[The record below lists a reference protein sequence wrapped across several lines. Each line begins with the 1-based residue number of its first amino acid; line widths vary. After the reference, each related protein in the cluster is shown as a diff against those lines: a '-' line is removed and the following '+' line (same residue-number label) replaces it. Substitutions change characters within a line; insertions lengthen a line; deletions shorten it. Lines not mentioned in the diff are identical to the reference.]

1 MSISSFVSGFPRVGQ
16 NREYKWAVEKFW
28 RGELSEEDLLEIVD
42 NQILDSWLKQQSFSI
57 DKQLI
62 GDFSFYDQVL
72 DAIAHLGIP
81 LKRFGHVSINNLDTY
96 FSAARGGNVN
106 GKKEQPLEMTKWF
119 NTNYHYLVPEIDW
132 EKPFEP
138 DISRFIHEYNLA
150 TKNKTNVIAKILGPA
165 TLATLSKEE
174 EFSKEQA
181 SKIVNAY
188 LELINQINEIGVSEI
203 MLDEGAVAVGKHFV
217 KNSHFE
223 SLIDVINSSSLDV
236 RINGYFGSYKG
247 FLNDLLNSEI
257 STLHLDIVD
266 GNFILDEIIEISRKK
281 KISIGIVNGRSIWR
295 NNLKETYTYLD
306 KLKNKIDCFEI
317 STSCSLMHLPYSLE
331 KEEGLDRNLKSILSF
346 GDEKLNEI
354 FLLKESLSSTDT
366 SNGLDQYTDNLTKAN
381 QDLEGRIVKEVRERV
396 DNLTDNMFTRG
407 TDREERLDLQ
417 IEKIGI
423 PNLPTT
429 TIGSFP
435 QTAETRVLRKQ
446 LKSGEIDIDK
456 YVKGI
461 KEIIKETVEIQESL
475 GLDVLVHGE
484 AERNDMVEYFGELL
498 NGFAFTSNGWVQSY
512 GSRCVKPP
520 IIYGDVFRESK
531 MTVDW
536 STYAQSLTSKPMK
549 GMLTGPVTILKW
561 SFVRDDISNREVAY
575 QIALALRDEVKDLES
590 SGIKIIQIDEPA
602 IREGLPLIQ
611 EDKNDYLFWAV
622 NSFKLCSSGVMPET
636 QIHSHMCYSEFDE
649 ILDAINSLDVDVL
662 SIEASRSGMDLVN
675 NSLSKKYS
683 GAIGPGVYDIHSPL
697 VLEYKD
703 AKKRINQLNSNLGE
717 KYIWINPD
725 CGLKT
730 RGWDE
735 VKESLTNMVKA
746 TIETRGEEIE

>member
-42 NQILDSWLKQQSFSI
+42 NQILDSWLKQQSFFI

-81 LKRFGHVSINNLDTY
+81 LKRFGHISINNLQTY

-132 EKPFEP
+132 DKPFEP
-138 DISRFIHEYNLA
+138 DISRFVHEYNLA

-188 LELINQINEIGVSEI
+188 LDLINQINEIGVSEI

-257 STLHLDIVD
+257 STLHLDIID
-266 GNFILDEIIEISRKK
+266 GNFILDEIIEISKKK
-281 KISIGIVNGRSIWR
+281 KISIGIINGRSIWR
-295 NNLKETYTYLD
+295 NNLMETYTYLD

-354 FLLKESLSSTDT
+354 FLLKESLSSTGI
-366 SNGLDQYTDNLTKAN
+366 SSGLDQYTDNLTKAN
-381 QDLEGRIVKEVRERV
+381 QDLEGRIVNEVRERV

-417 IEKIGI
+417 IDKIGI

-735 VKESLTNMVKA
+735 VKQSLTNMVKA

>member
-132 EKPFEP
+132 DKPFEP
-138 DISRFIHEYNLA
+138 DISRFVHEYNLA

-188 LELINQINEIGVSEI
+188 LDLINQIKEIGVSEI

-257 STLHLDIVD
+257 STLHLDIID
-266 GNFILDEIIEISRKK
+266 GNFILDEIIEISKKK
-281 KISIGIVNGRSIWR
+281 KISIGIINGRSIWR

-317 STSCSLMHLPYSLE
+317 STSCSLMHLPYSLD

-354 FLLKESLSSTDT
+354 FLLKESLSSTGT
-366 SNGLDQYTDNLTKAN
+366 SSGLDQYTDNLTKAN

-407 TDREERLDLQ
+407 TGREERLDLQ
-417 IEKIGI
+417 IDKIGI

>member
-28 RGELSEEDLLEIVD
+28 RRELSEEDLLEIVD

-106 GKKEQPLEMTKWF
+106 GEKEQPLEMTKWF

-247 FLNDLLNSEI
+247 LLNDLLNSEI
-257 STLHLDIVD
+257 STLHLDIID

-735 VKESLTNMVKA
+735 VKESLANMVKA
-746 TIETRGEEIE
+746 TIETRSEEIE

>member
-28 RGELSEEDLLEIVD
+28 REELSEEDLLEIVD
-42 NQILDSWLKQQSFSI
+42 NQILDSWLKQQSFFI

-81 LKRFGHVSINNLDTY
+81 LKRFGHISINNLQTY

-132 EKPFEP
+132 DKPFEP
-138 DISRFIHEYNLA
+138 DISRFVHEYNLA

-188 LELINQINEIGVSEI
+188 LDLINQINEIGVSEI

-223 SLIDVINSSSLDV
+223 SLIDVINSSNIDV

-257 STLHLDIVD
+257 STLHLDIID
-266 GNFILDEIIEISRKK
+266 GNFILDEIIEISKKK
-281 KISIGIVNGRSIWR
+281 KISIGIINGRSIWR

-317 STSCSLMHLPYSLE
+317 STSCSLMHLPYSLD

-354 FLLKESLSSTDT
+354 FLLKESLSSTGT
-366 SNGLDQYTDNLTKAN
+366 SSGLDQYTDNLTKAN

-417 IEKIGI
+417 IDKIGI

-735 VKESLTNMVKA
+735 VKQSLTNMVKA

>member
-174 EFSKEQA
+174 EFSKEQG

-188 LELINQINEIGVSEI
+188 LDLINQIKEIGVSEI

-247 FLNDLLNSEI
+247 LLNDLLNSEI
-257 STLHLDIVD
+257 STLHLDIID

-317 STSCSLMHLPYSLE
+317 STSCSLMHLPYSLD

>member
-42 NQILDSWLKQQSFSI
+42 NQILDSWLKQQSFFI

-81 LKRFGHVSINNLDTY
+81 LKRFGHISINNLQTY

-132 EKPFEP
+132 DKPFEP
-138 DISRFIHEYNLA
+138 DISRFVHEYNLA
-150 TKNKTNVIAKILGPA
+150 TKNKTNVLAKILGPA

-188 LELINQINEIGVSEI
+188 LDLTNQINEIGVSEI

-223 SLIDVINSSSLDV
+223 SLINVINSSNIDV

-257 STLHLDIVD
+257 STLHLDIID
-266 GNFILDEIIEISRKK
+266 GNFILDEIIEISKKK
-281 KISIGIVNGRSIWR
+281 KISIGIINGRSIWR

-317 STSCSLMHLPYSLE
+317 STSCSLMHLPYSLD

-354 FLLKESLSSTDT
+354 FLLKESLSSTGT
-366 SNGLDQYTDNLTKAN
+366 SSGLDQYTDNLTKAN

-407 TDREERLDLQ
+407 TGREERLDLQ
-417 IEKIGI
+417 IDKIGI

-675 NSLSKKYS
+675 NLSL
-683 GAIGPGVYDIHSPL
+683 IH
-697 VLEYKD
+697 
-703 AKKRINQLNSNLGE
+703 I
-717 KYIWINPD
+717 
-725 CGLKT
+725 
-730 RGWDE
+730 
-735 VKESLTNMVKA
+735 
-746 TIETRGEEIE
+746 

>member
-42 NQILDSWLKQQSFSI
+42 NQILDSWLKQQSFFI

-81 LKRFGHVSINNLDTY
+81 LKRFGHISINNLQTY

-132 EKPFEP
+132 DKPFEP
-138 DISRFIHEYNLA
+138 DISRFVHEYNLA

-188 LELINQINEIGVSEI
+188 LDLINQINEIGVSEI

-257 STLHLDIVD
+257 STLHLDIID

-317 STSCSLMHLPYSLE
+317 STSCSLMHLPYSLD

-354 FLLKESLSSTDT
+354 FLLKESLSSTGT
-366 SNGLDQYTDNLTKAN
+366 SSGLDQYTDNLTKAN

-417 IEKIGI
+417 IDKIGI

-735 VKESLTNMVKA
+735 VKQSLTNMVKA

>member
-28 RGELSEEDLLEIVD
+28 RRELSEEDLLEIVD

-174 EFSKEQA
+174 EFSKEQG

-188 LELINQINEIGVSEI
+188 LDLINQIKEIGVSEI

-746 TIETRGEEIE
+746 TIETRSEEIE

>member
-28 RGELSEEDLLEIVD
+28 RRELSEEDLLEIVD

-106 GKKEQPLEMTKWF
+106 GEKEQPLEMTKWF

-174 EFSKEQA
+174 EFSKEQG

-188 LELINQINEIGVSEI
+188 LDLIDQINEIGVSEI

-247 FLNDLLNSEI
+247 LLNDLLNSEI
-257 STLHLDIVD
+257 STLHLDIID

-703 AKKRINQLNSNLGE
+703 AKNRINQLNSNLGE

-746 TIETRGEEIE
+746 TIETRSEEIE

>member
-174 EFSKEQA
+174 EFSKEQG

-188 LELINQINEIGVSEI
+188 LDLINQIKEIGVSEI

-247 FLNDLLNSEI
+247 LLNDLLNSEI
-257 STLHLDIVD
+257 STLHLDIID

-354 FLLKESLSSTDT
+354 FLLKESLSSTGT
-366 SNGLDQYTDNLTKAN
+366 SSGLDQYTDNLTKAN

-417 IEKIGI
+417 KDKIGI

>member
-28 RGELSEEDLLEIVD
+28 REELSEEDLLEIVD
-42 NQILDSWLKQQSFSI
+42 NQILDSWLKQQSFFI

-81 LKRFGHVSINNLDTY
+81 LKRFGHISINNLQTY

-132 EKPFEP
+132 DKPFEP
-138 DISRFIHEYNLA
+138 DISRFVHEYNLA

-188 LELINQINEIGVSEI
+188 LDLINQINEIGVSEI

-223 SLIDVINSSSLDV
+223 SLIDVINSSNIDV

-257 STLHLDIVD
+257 STLHLDIID
-266 GNFILDEIIEISRKK
+266 GNFILDEIIEISKKK
-281 KISIGIVNGRSIWR
+281 KISIGIINGRSIWR

-317 STSCSLMHLPYSLE
+317 STSCSLMHLPYSLD

-354 FLLKESLSSTDT
+354 FLLKESLSSTGT
-366 SNGLDQYTDNLTKAN
+366 SSGLDQYTDNLTKAN

-407 TDREERLDLQ
+407 TGREERLDLQ
-417 IEKIGI
+417 IDKIGI

-735 VKESLTNMVKA
+735 VKQSLTNMVKA

>member
-1 MSISSFVSGFPRVGQ
+1 MSIFSFISGFPRVGQ

-28 RGELSEEDLLEIVD
+28 RGEISEEDLLKIVD
-42 NQILDSWLKQQSFSI
+42 NQILDSWIKQQSFLI

-72 DAIAHLGIP
+72 DAIAYLGIP
-81 LKRFGHVSINNLDTY
+81 LKRFGYISTNNLDSY
-96 FSAARGGNVN
+96 FSAARGGSIN

-132 EKPFEP
+132 EKPFKP
-138 DISRFIHEYNLA
+138 DISRITHEYNLA
-150 TKNKTNVIAKILGPA
+150 TKNKINVITKILGPA

-174 EFSKEQA
+174 EFSKEQS
-181 SKIVNAY
+181 SKLANSY
-188 LELINQINEIGVSEI
+188 LDLINQISELGVTEV
-203 MLDEGAVAVGKHFV
+203 MLDEGAVAVGGHFV
-217 KNSHFE
+217 EKSHF
-223 SLIDVINSSSLDV
+223 SCLIDVINSSSINV

-247 FLNDLLNSEI
+247 LLDDLLDSKLSI
-257 STLHLDIVD
+257 LHLDIID
-266 GNFILDEIIEISRKK
+266 GNFKLDEIIEISKKK
-281 KISIGIVNGRSIWR
+281 KISLGIINGRSIWR
-295 NNLKETYTYLD
+295 SNLKETYTYLD
-306 KLKNKIDCFEI
+306 KLKNKIDFFEI

-331 KEEGLDRNLKSILSF
+331 KEEALDQNLKSILSF

-354 FLLKESLSSTDT
+354 AFLKESIFSGEISSDIEK
-366 SNGLDQYTDNLTKAN
+366 YTENMIKAN
-381 QDLEGRIVKEVRERV
+381 QVLEGRVENKVRERV
-396 DNLTDNMFTRG
+396 DNLTDDMFMRG
-407 TDREERLDLQ
+407 QDREERLDLQ

-435 QTAETRVLRKQ
+435 QTPETRLLRRR
-446 LKSGEIDIDK
+446 LRSGEIDADE
-456 YVKGI
+456 YVKGV
-461 KEIIKETVEIQESL
+461 KEIIKETVDIQESL
-475 GLDVLVHGE
+475 GLDILVHGE

-536 STYAQSLTSKPMK
+536 SAYAQSLTKKPMK

-575 QIALALRDEVKDLES
+575 QIALALRDEVEDLENN
-590 SGIKIIQIDEPA
+590 GIKIIQIDEPA
-602 IREGLPLIQ
+602 IREGLPLNQ
-611 EDKNDYLFWAV
+611 EDKEEYLSWAV
-622 NSFKLCSSGVMPET
+622 NSFKLCSSGVRSET

-675 NSLSKKYS
+675 SGLSKKYY

-703 AKKRINQLNSNLGE
+703 AKERINQLSSNLGE
-717 KYIWINPD
+717 KYIWVNPD

-735 VKESLTNMVKA
+735 VKQSLSNMVKA
-746 TIETRGEEIE
+746 TVEIRRGEVE

>member
-1 MSISSFVSGFPRVGQ
+1 
-16 NREYKWAVEKFW
+16 
-28 RGELSEEDLLEIVD
+28 
-42 NQILDSWLKQQSFSI
+42 
-57 DKQLI
+57 
-62 GDFSFYDQVL
+62 
-72 DAIAHLGIP
+72 
-81 LKRFGHVSINNLDTY
+81 
-96 FSAARGGNVN
+96 
-106 GKKEQPLEMTKWF
+106 
-119 NTNYHYLVPEIDW
+119 
-132 EKPFEP
+132 
-138 DISRFIHEYNLA
+138 
-150 TKNKTNVIAKILGPA
+150 
-165 TLATLSKEE
+165 
-174 EFSKEQA
+174 
-181 SKIVNAY
+181 
-188 LELINQINEIGVSEI
+188 
-203 MLDEGAVAVGKHFV
+203 
-217 KNSHFE
+217 
-223 SLIDVINSSSLDV
+223 
-236 RINGYFGSYKG
+236 
-247 FLNDLLNSEI
+247 
-257 STLHLDIVD
+257 
-266 GNFILDEIIEISRKK
+266 
-281 KISIGIVNGRSIWR
+281 
-295 NNLKETYTYLD
+295 
-306 KLKNKIDCFEI
+306 
-317 STSCSLMHLPYSLE
+317 MHLPYSLD

-354 FLLKESLSSTDT
+354 FLLKESLSSTGT
-366 SNGLDQYTDNLTKAN
+366 SSGLDQYTDNLTKAN

-417 IEKIGI
+417 IDKIGI

-735 VKESLTNMVKA
+735 VKQSLTNMVKA

>member
-174 EFSKEQA
+174 EFSKEQG

-188 LELINQINEIGVSEI
+188 LDLINQIKEIGVSEI

-223 SLIDVINSSSLDV
+223 SLIGVINSSSLDV

-247 FLNDLLNSEI
+247 LLNDLLNSEI
-257 STLHLDIVD
+257 STLHLDIID

>member
-42 NQILDSWLKQQSFSI
+42 NQILDSWLKQQSFFI

-81 LKRFGHVSINNLDTY
+81 LKRFGHISINNLQTY

-132 EKPFEP
+132 DKPFEP
-138 DISRFIHEYNLA
+138 DISRFVHEYNLA

-188 LELINQINEIGVSEI
+188 LDLINQINEIGVSEI

-223 SLIDVINSSSLDV
+223 SLIDVINSSNIDV

-257 STLHLDIVD
+257 STLHLDIID
-266 GNFILDEIIEISRKK
+266 GNFILDEIIEISKKK
-281 KISIGIVNGRSIWR
+281 KISIGIINGRSIWR

-317 STSCSLMHLPYSLE
+317 STSCSLMHLPYSLD

-354 FLLKESLSSTDT
+354 FLLKESLSSTGT
-366 SNGLDQYTDNLTKAN
+366 SSGLDQYTDNLTKAN

-417 IEKIGI
+417 IDKIGI

-735 VKESLTNMVKA
+735 VKQSLTNMVKA

>member
-42 NQILDSWLKQQSFSI
+42 NQILDSWLKQQSFFI

-81 LKRFGHVSINNLDTY
+81 LKRFGHISINNLQTY

-132 EKPFEP
+132 DKPFEP
-138 DISRFIHEYNLA
+138 DISRFVHEYNLA

-188 LELINQINEIGVSEI
+188 LDLINQINEIGVSEI

-223 SLIDVINSSSLDV
+223 SLIDVINSSNIDV

-257 STLHLDIVD
+257 STLHLDIID
-266 GNFILDEIIEISRKK
+266 GNFILDEIIEISKKK
-281 KISIGIVNGRSIWR
+281 KISIGIINGRSIWR

-317 STSCSLMHLPYSLE
+317 STSCSLMHLPYSLD

-354 FLLKESLSSTDT
+354 FLLKESLSSTGT
-366 SNGLDQYTDNLTKAN
+366 SSGLDQYTDNLTKAN

-407 TDREERLDLQ
+407 TGREERLDLQ
-417 IEKIGI
+417 IDKIGI

-435 QTAETRVLRKQ
+435 QTAETRALRKQ

-735 VKESLTNMVKA
+735 VKQSLTNMVKA

>member
-354 FLLKESLSSTDT
+354 FLLKESLSPTGT

-746 TIETRGEEIE
+746 TIETRSEEIE

>member
-42 NQILDSWLKQQSFSI
+42 NQILDSWLKQQSFFI

-81 LKRFGHVSINNLDTY
+81 LKRFGHISINNLQTY

-132 EKPFEP
+132 DKPFEP
-138 DISRFIHEYNLA
+138 DISRFVHEYNLA

-188 LELINQINEIGVSEI
+188 LDLINQINEIGVSEI

-223 SLIDVINSSSLDV
+223 SLIDVINSSNIDV

-257 STLHLDIVD
+257 STLHLDIID

-354 FLLKESLSSTDT
+354 FLLKESLSSTGT
-366 SNGLDQYTDNLTKAN
+366 SSGLDQYTDNLTKAN

-407 TDREERLDLQ
+407 TGREERLDLQ
-417 IEKIGI
+417 IDKIGI

-735 VKESLTNMVKA
+735 VKQSLTNMVKA

>member
-1 MSISSFVSGFPRVGQ
+1 MSIYSFVSGFPRVGQ

-28 RGELSEEDLLEIVD
+28 RGEVSEKHLLEVVD
-42 NQILDSWLKQQSFSI
+42 DQILDSWIKQQSFLI

-81 LKRFGHVSINNLDTY
+81 LKRFGYVSISNLDSY
-96 FSAARGGNVN
+96 FSAARGGSVN
-106 GKKEQPLEMTKWF
+106 GELEQPLEMTKWF

-132 EKPFEP
+132 EKPFKP
-138 DISRFIHEYNLA
+138 DISRIAHEHNLA
-150 TKNKTNVIAKILGPA
+150 TKNKIKVITKILGPA
-165 TLATLSKEE
+165 TLATLSKEGNL
-174 EFSKEQA
+174 SKDQ
-181 SKIVNAY
+181 SLKLVNAY
-188 LELINQINEIGVSEI
+188 LDLINQINELGLTEVI
-203 MLDEGAVAVGKHFV
+203 LDEGAVAVGEHFV
-217 KNSHFE
+217 EQSHFAC
-223 SLIDVINSSSLDV
+223 LIDVINSSSINV

-247 FLNDLLNSEI
+247 LLNDLIDTKLSI
-257 STLHLDIVD
+257 LHLDLID
-266 GNFILDEIIEISRKK
+266 GNFELDQIIEISKKK
-281 KISIGIVNGRSIWR
+281 KISLGIINGRSIWR
-295 NNLKETYTYLD
+295 DNLKETYEYLD
-306 KLKNKIDCFEI
+306 KLKNKIDFFEI
-317 STSCSLMHLPYSLE
+317 STSCSLMHVPYSLE
-331 KEEGLDRNLKSILSF
+331 KEEGLDKNLKSILSF
-346 GDEKLNEI
+346 GEEKLNEI
-354 FLLKESLSSTDT
+354 AILKTSLETGGI
-366 SNGLDQYTDNLTKAN
+366 SNEIGKYTDNMIKAN
-381 QDLEGRIVKEVRERV
+381 QVLEGRIVNKVRERV
-396 DNLTDNMFTRG
+396 NNLSDNMFERG
-407 TDREERLDLQ
+407 ESREERLDLQ
-417 IEKIGI
+417 IKKIGI

-435 QTAETRVLRKQ
+435 QTAETRLLRRK
-446 LKSGEIDIDK
+446 LRSGEIKTDD
-456 YVKGI
+456 YTKGI
-461 KEIIKETVEIQESL
+461 KEIIQETVEIQESL
-475 GLDVLVHGE
+475 GLDILVHGE

-536 STYAQSLTSKPMK
+536 SAYAQSLTKKPMK

-575 QIALALRDEVKDLES
+575 QIALSLRDEVEDLENN
-590 SGIKIIQIDEPA
+590 GIKIIQIDEPA
-602 IREGLPLIQ
+602 IREGLPLNQ
-611 EDKNDYLFWAV
+611 EDKEEYLSWAV
-622 NSFKLCSSGVMPET
+622 NSFKLCSSGVRPET

-675 NSLSKKYS
+675 SSLSKKYY

-703 AKKRINQLNSNLGE
+703 AKERINQLSSNLGQ
-717 KYIWINPD
+717 KYIWVNPD

-735 VKESLTNMVKA
+735 VKQSLSNMVKA
-746 TIETRGEEIE
+746 TLEIRDGEVE

>member
-42 NQILDSWLKQQSFSI
+42 NQILDSWLKQQSFFI

-81 LKRFGHVSINNLDTY
+81 LKRFGHISINNLQTY

-132 EKPFEP
+132 DKPFEP
-138 DISRFIHEYNLA
+138 DISRFVHEYNLA

-188 LELINQINEIGVSEI
+188 LDLINQINEIGVSEI

-223 SLIDVINSSSLDV
+223 SLIDVINSSNIDV

-257 STLHLDIVD
+257 STLHLDIID

-317 STSCSLMHLPYSLE
+317 STSCSLMHLPYSLD

-354 FLLKESLSSTDT
+354 FLLKESLSSTGT
-366 SNGLDQYTDNLTKAN
+366 SSGLDQYTDNLTKAN

-417 IEKIGI
+417 IDKIGI

>member
-42 NQILDSWLKQQSFSI
+42 NQILDSWLKQQSFFI

-81 LKRFGHVSINNLDTY
+81 LKRFGHISINNLQTY

-132 EKPFEP
+132 DKPFEP
-138 DISRFIHEYNLA
+138 DISRFVHEYNLA

-188 LELINQINEIGVSEI
+188 LDLINQINEIGVSEI

-247 FLNDLLNSEI
+247 LLNDLLNSEI
-257 STLHLDIVD
+257 STLHLDIID

-317 STSCSLMHLPYSLE
+317 STSCSLMHLPYSLD

-354 FLLKESLSSTDT
+354 FLLKESLSSTGT
-366 SNGLDQYTDNLTKAN
+366 SSGLDQYTDNLTKAN

-417 IEKIGI
+417 IDKIGI

-735 VKESLTNMVKA
+735 VKQSLTNMVKA

>member
-42 NQILDSWLKQQSFSI
+42 NQILDSWLKQQSFFI

-81 LKRFGHVSINNLDTY
+81 LKRFGHISINNLQTY

-132 EKPFEP
+132 DKPFEP
-138 DISRFIHEYNLA
+138 DISRFVHEYNLA

-188 LELINQINEIGVSEI
+188 LDLINQINEIGVSEI

-223 SLIDVINSSSLDV
+223 SLIDVINSSNIDV

-257 STLHLDIVD
+257 STLHLDIID
-266 GNFILDEIIEISRKK
+266 GNFILDEIIEISKKK
-281 KISIGIVNGRSIWR
+281 KISIGIINGRSIWR

-317 STSCSLMHLPYSLE
+317 STSCSLMHLPYSLD

-354 FLLKESLSSTDT
+354 FLLKESLSSTGT
-366 SNGLDQYTDNLTKAN
+366 SSGLDQYTDNLTKAN

-407 TDREERLDLQ
+407 TGREERLDLQ
-417 IEKIGI
+417 IDKIGI

-735 VKESLTNMVKA
+735 VKQSLTNMVKA

>member
-1 MSISSFVSGFPRVGQ
+1 MSIYSFVSGFPRVGQ

-28 RGELSEEDLLEIVD
+28 RGEVSEKHLLEVVD
-42 NQILDSWLKQQSFSI
+42 DQILDSWIKQQSFLI

-81 LKRFGHVSINNLDTY
+81 LKRFGYVSISNLDSY
-96 FSAARGGNVN
+96 FSAARGGSVN
-106 GKKEQPLEMTKWF
+106 GELEQPLEMTKWF

-132 EKPFEP
+132 EKPFKP
-138 DISRFIHEYNLA
+138 DISRIAHEHNLA
-150 TKNKTNVIAKILGPA
+150 TKNKIKVITKILGPA
-165 TLATLSKEE
+165 TLATLSKEGNL
-174 EFSKEQA
+174 SKDQ
-181 SKIVNAY
+181 SLKLVNAY
-188 LELINQINEIGVSEI
+188 LDLINQINELGLTEVI
-203 MLDEGAVAVGKHFV
+203 LDEGAVAVGEHFV
-217 KNSHFE
+217 EQSHFAC
-223 SLIDVINSSSLDV
+223 LIDVINSSSINV

-247 FLNDLLNSEI
+247 LLNDLIDTKLSI
-257 STLHLDIVD
+257 LHLDLID
-266 GNFILDEIIEISRKK
+266 GNFELDQIIEISKKK
-281 KISIGIVNGRSIWR
+281 KISLGIINGRSIWR
-295 NNLKETYTYLD
+295 DNLKETYEYLD
-306 KLKNKIDCFEI
+306 KLKNKIDFFEI
-317 STSCSLMHLPYSLE
+317 STSCSLMHVPYSLE
-331 KEEGLDRNLKSILSF
+331 KEEGLDKNLKSILSF
-346 GDEKLNEI
+346 GEEKLNEI
-354 FLLKESLSSTDT
+354 AILKTSLETGGI
-366 SNGLDQYTDNLTKAN
+366 SNEIGKYTDNMIKAN
-381 QDLEGRIVKEVRERV
+381 QVLEGRIVNKVRERV
-396 DNLTDNMFTRG
+396 DNLSDNMFERG
-407 TDREERLDLQ
+407 ESREERLDLQ
-417 IEKIGI
+417 IKKIGI

-435 QTAETRVLRKQ
+435 QTAETRLLRRK
-446 LKSGEIDIDK
+446 LRSGEIKTDD
-456 YVKGI
+456 YTKGI
-461 KEIIKETVEIQESL
+461 KEIIQETVEIQESL
-475 GLDVLVHGE
+475 GLDILVHGE

-536 STYAQSLTSKPMK
+536 SAYAQSLTKKPMK

-575 QIALALRDEVKDLES
+575 QIALSLRDEVEDLENN
-590 SGIKIIQIDEPA
+590 GIKIIQIDEPA
-602 IREGLPLIQ
+602 IREGLPLNQ
-611 EDKNDYLFWAV
+611 EDKEEYLSWAV
-622 NSFKLCSSGVMPET
+622 NSFKLCSSGVRPET

-675 NSLSKKYS
+675 SSLSKKYY

-703 AKKRINQLNSNLGE
+703 AKERINQLSSNLGQ
-717 KYIWINPD
+717 KYIWVNPD

-735 VKESLTNMVKA
+735 VKQSLSNMVKA
-746 TIETRGEEIE
+746 TLEIRDGEVE

>member
-174 EFSKEQA
+174 EFSKEQG

-188 LELINQINEIGVSEI
+188 LDLINQIKEIGVSEI

-247 FLNDLLNSEI
+247 LLNDLLNSEI
-257 STLHLDIVD
+257 STLHLDIID

>member
-1 MSISSFVSGFPRVGQ
+1 M
-16 NREYKWAVEKFW
+16 
-28 RGELSEEDLLEIVD
+28 LEVVD
-42 NQILDSWLKQQSFSI
+42 DQILDSWIKQQSFLI

-81 LKRFGHVSINNLDTY
+81 LKRFGYVSISNLDSY
-96 FSAARGGNVN
+96 FSAARGGSVN
-106 GKKEQPLEMTKWF
+106 GELEQPLEMTKWF

-132 EKPFEP
+132 EKPFKP
-138 DISRFIHEYNLA
+138 DISRIAHEHNLA
-150 TKNKTNVIAKILGPA
+150 TKNKIKVITKILGPA
-165 TLATLSKEE
+165 TLATLSKEGNL
-174 EFSKEQA
+174 SKDQ
-181 SKIVNAY
+181 SLKLVNAY
-188 LELINQINEIGVSEI
+188 LDLINQINELGLTEVI
-203 MLDEGAVAVGKHFV
+203 LDEGAVAVGEHFV
-217 KNSHFE
+217 EQSHFAC
-223 SLIDVINSSSLDV
+223 LIDVINSSSINV

-247 FLNDLLNSEI
+247 LLNDLIDTKLSI
-257 STLHLDIVD
+257 LHLDLID
-266 GNFILDEIIEISRKK
+266 GNFELDQIIEISKKK
-281 KISIGIVNGRSIWR
+281 KISLGIINGRSIWR
-295 NNLKETYTYLD
+295 DNLKETYEYLD
-306 KLKNKIDCFEI
+306 KLKNKIDFFEI
-317 STSCSLMHLPYSLE
+317 STSCSLMHVPYSLE
-331 KEEGLDRNLKSILSF
+331 KEEGLDKNLKSILSF
-346 GDEKLNEI
+346 GEEKLNEI
-354 FLLKESLSSTDT
+354 AILKTSLETGGI
-366 SNGLDQYTDNLTKAN
+366 SNEIGKYTDNMMKAN
-381 QDLEGRIVKEVRERV
+381 QVLEGRIVNKVRERV
-396 DNLTDNMFTRG
+396 NNLSDNMFERG
-407 TDREERLDLQ
+407 ESREERLDLQ
-417 IEKIGI
+417 IKKIGI

-435 QTAETRVLRKQ
+435 QTAETRLLRRK
-446 LKSGEIDIDK
+446 LRSGEIKTDD
-456 YVKGI
+456 YTKGI
-461 KEIIKETVEIQESL
+461 KEIIQETVEIQESL
-475 GLDVLVHGE
+475 GLDILVHGE

-536 STYAQSLTSKPMK
+536 SAYAQSLTKKPMK

-575 QIALALRDEVKDLES
+575 QIALSLRDEVEDLENN
-590 SGIKIIQIDEPA
+590 GIKIIQIDEPA
-602 IREGLPLIQ
+602 IREGLPLNQ
-611 EDKNDYLFWAV
+611 EDKEEYLSWAV
-622 NSFKLCSSGVMPET
+622 NSFKLCSSGVRPET

-675 NSLSKKYS
+675 SSLSKKYY

-703 AKKRINQLNSNLGE
+703 AKERINQLSSNLGQ
-717 KYIWINPD
+717 KYIWVNPD

-735 VKESLTNMVKA
+735 VKQSLSNMVKA
-746 TIETRGEEIE
+746 TLEIRDGEVE